1 VGPILQGRYRAGLAG
16 LGDQNPT
23 FNVGNI
29 ISPGLR
35 AQASRDLRE
44 STLELL

>member
-1 VGPILQGRYRAGLAG
+1 MGPILQWRYRAGLAG

-35 AQASRDLRE
+35 AQASRDLE